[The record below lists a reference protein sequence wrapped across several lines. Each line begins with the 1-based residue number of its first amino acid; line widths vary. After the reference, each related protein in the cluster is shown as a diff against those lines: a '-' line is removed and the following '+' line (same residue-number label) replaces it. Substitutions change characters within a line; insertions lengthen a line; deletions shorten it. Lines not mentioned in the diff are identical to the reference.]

1 MDGSKLDGWDW
12 DDVSSFPQDHLISEI
27 RDGYWSGGPRDLA
40 CWRNAMELVKTICAV
55 TKAWPSDERYGLTS
69 QVRRASVSVPANIAE
84 SHGRFGKRA
93 FLHHLSIGSGSLR
106 EVETLLEVA
115 RDAEFLSDLDF
126 SRLMTKVDQ
135 TRRPLKGLFGY

>member
-1 MDGSKLDGWDW
+1 MDGSKLDEWDW

-84 SHGRFGKRA
+84 GLDTSASERFCTICPLG
-93 FLHHLSIGSGSLR
+93 
-106 EVETLLEVA
+106 VA
-115 RDAEFLSDLDF
+115 R
-126 SRLMTKVDQ
+126 
-135 TRRPLKGLFGY
+135 